1 MNSGNA
7 GLRNGIASS
16 PLQSS
21 LMSKTY
27 LKSDHF
33 NGGIMAK
40 CELDKVGREISP
52 CMASVPRS
60 AIGRRAREG
69 CRRDLC
75 WNWVT

>member
-1 MNSGNA
+1 
-7 GLRNGIASS
+7 
-16 PLQSS
+16 
-21 LMSKTY
+21 MSKTY

-60 AIGRRAREG
+60 AIGRRAREVSKLVVEWLRHTIEDKTKAAYTKL
-69 CRRDLC
+69 RRH
-75 WNWVT
+75 